1 MKTTHEQIQIM
12 VRGQSISVDQ
22 GVRRLIELMNG
33 LPGVET
39 YHSCQGDPDEAG
51 YVHFGGM
58 GALALLPKIAAAILA
73 QERVWKRNHR
83 HVCRSCRGMSVALEV
98 RGIGICLRWATWDYA
113 RLLRVMRKLA
123 QECANESKL
132 IPPLSSKKC

>member
-1 MKTTHEQIQIM
+1 MKTTHKQIQIM

-39 YHSCQGDPDEAG
+39 YHSCQGDPDEGG

-73 QERVWKRNHR
+73 QERVWKRSHR
-83 HVCRSCRGMSVALEV
+83 HMCRGCRGMSVTLEV
-98 RGIGICLRWATWDYA
+98 RGTGICLRWATWDYA
-113 RLLRVMRKLA
+113 RLLRMIRKLA
-123 QECANESKL
+123 REISNDSKL
-132 IPPLSSKKC
+132 IPALSSKRG